1 MKRTINCKGT
11 LIDLESPK
19 VMGILNITPD
29 SFYNNSRVNSTEQ
42 LHTKIRTMIDDGACM
57 IDVGAYSSR
66 PGAAFVTEDEEAQR
80 LFPALEIIFQEFP
93 DLIVSIDTFRSNIAS
108 KAIDMGA
115 SIINDISAGDMDEC
129 MFDVIADKKVPYI
142 IMHKR
147 GTPETMSTLT
157 KYDHLILDIISE
169 LQSKVTLLNEMGV
182 NDVIVD
188 PGLGFAKN
196 LEQNY
201 EIVKSLKSFE
211 ILGHPIL
218 IGASRKSMIYK
229 VLDCAPEQALNG
241 STVIH
246 TASLLAGASIL
257 RVHDVKE
264 ASEAIKITNLLKN

>member
-42 LHTKIRTMIDDGACM
+42 LHTKIQTMIDDGACM

-157 KYDHLILDIISE
+157 NYDHLILDIISE

-257 RVHDVKE
+257 RFHDVKE

>member
-42 LHTKIRTMIDDGACM
+42 LHSKIRTMIDDGACM

-157 KYDHLILDIISE
+157 NYDHLILDIISE

>member
-1 MKRTINCKGT
+1 
-11 LIDLESPK
+11 
-19 VMGILNITPD
+19 MGILNITPD

-42 LHTKIRTMIDDGACM
+42 LHSKIRTMLDDGACM

-66 PGAAFVTEDEEAQR
+66 PGAAFVSEDEEAQR

-157 KYDHLILDIISE
+157 NYDHLILDIISE

>member
-42 LHTKIRTMIDDGACM
+42 LHSKIRTMVDDGACM

-66 PGAAFVTEDEEAQR
+66 PGAAFVSEDEEAQR

-115 SIINDISAGDMDEC
+115 SIINDISAGDMDKH

-157 KYDHLILDIISE
+157 NYDNLILDIISE
-169 LQSKVTLLNEMGV
+169 LQSKVSLLNEMGV

-218 IGASRKSMIYK
+218 IGASRKSMIYN

>member
-29 SFYNNSRVNSTEQ
+29 SFYNNSRVNSSEQ
-42 LHTKIRTMIDDGACM
+42 LHSKIQTMIDDGACM

-80 LFPALEIIFQEFP
+80 LFPALEVIFQEFP

-115 SIINDISAGDMDEC
+115 SIINDISAGDMDER

-157 KYDHLILDIISE
+157 SYNHLIFDIISE

-182 NDVIVD
+182 NDIIVD

-211 ILGHPIL
+211 ILDHPIL

-229 VLDCAPEQALNG
+229 VLDCTPEQALNG

>member
-29 SFYNNSRVNSTEQ
+29 SFYNNSRVNSSEQ
-42 LHTKIRTMIDDGACM
+42 LHSKIRTMIDDGACM

-108 KAIDMGA
+108 KAIEMGA
-115 SIINDISAGDMDEC
+115 SIINDISAGDMDGR
-129 MFDVIADKKVPYI
+129 MFDVIADKKAPYI

-157 KYDHLILDIISE
+157 NYDHLVLDIISE

-182 NDVIVD
+182 SDIIVD

-201 EIVKSLKSFE
+201 EIVKDLKSFE
-211 ILGHPIL
+211 ILDHPIL